1 MVLQESDDLL
11 RTLFFS
17 IVKETTGT
25 EFYESLVAVYEL
37 SEKFHESQSDADFK
51 ALADKLGSLDKE
63 ESMMLASAFSNI
75 LNLHNVS
82 EHVASAME
90 ERHARLD
97 DIPRGPAKTTNGA
110 IKGLVARGTT
120 PEQIYAA
127 LCEQEV
133 DLVLTAHPTQAL
145 RRSMLKNFGRI
156 RGYLLDLQR

>member
-25 EFYESLVAVYEL
+25 DFYESLVAVYEL

-82 EHVASAME
+82 EHLSLI
-90 ERHARLD
+90 H
-97 DIPRGPAKTTNGA
+97 I
-110 IKGLVARGTT
+110 
-120 PEQIYAA
+120 
-127 LCEQEV
+127 
-133 DLVLTAHPTQAL
+133 
-145 RRSMLKNFGRI
+145 
-156 RGYLLDLQR
+156 